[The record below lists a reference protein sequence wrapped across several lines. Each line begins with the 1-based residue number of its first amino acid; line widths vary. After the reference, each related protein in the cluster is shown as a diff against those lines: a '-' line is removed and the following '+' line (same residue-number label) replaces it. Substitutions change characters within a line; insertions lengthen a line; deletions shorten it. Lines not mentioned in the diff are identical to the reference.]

1 MAGIRTSKPRRHLR
15 FVLVAWAI
23 SSAIGMVLAVL
34 IMRAVLRPAASPQMA
49 DQNLTI
55 VVFTTVAIPVAFFV
69 ITFVGYSIWS
79 FRSKGRPVDDGPPIR
94 GNRIAFVLWPSISA
108 ALCVFLVIWGLY
120 GMTKVGTFGTPVGQ
134 GGMFGGTRAD
144 PLVVDVTGQQWLWTF
159 RYPSEGNIET
169 TKLVLPVDRQVEFRV
184 TSDDVVH
191 SFWIRAFGV
200 KIDAVPGQVL
210 YTNTTPTQLGT
221 FAARCVELCGLY
233 HAYMQAQVNVVTQA
247 SFTSWVKSQNAR
259 AQAVAVGS

>member
-1 MAGIRTSKPRRHLR
+1 MAQAETSKHHLR

-23 SSAIGMVLAVL
+23 ASVIGIALSVL
-34 IMRAVLRPAASPQMA
+34 IMKAILRPAASPQMA

-55 VVFTTVAIPVAFFV
+55 VVFTAIAVPVAFFV
-69 ITFVGYSIWS
+69 LTFVGYSLWR
-79 FRSKGRPVDDGPPIR
+79 FRTQGMPTEDGPPIR
-94 GNRIAFVLWPSISA
+94 SNRLALILWPSVSA
-108 ALCVFLVIWGLY
+108 GLCVFLLVWGLY

-134 GGMFGGTRAD
+134 GGMFGGTRSD

-159 RYPSEGNIET
+159 TYPSEGGIET
-169 TKLVLPVDRQVEFRV
+169 TKLVLPVNRQVEFRV
-184 TSDDVVH
+184 TSLDVVH

-221 FAARCVELCGLY
+221 FTARCVELCGLY
-233 HAYMQAQVNVVTQA
+233 HAYMQNQVDVVTPA
-247 SFTSWVKSQNAR
+247 SFTAWVQS
-259 AQAVAVGS
+259 QAVPAHAGVGA